1 LRGRRQKAKEG
12 DAEYRKVTTPVSEL
26 TMKHHMYHTAEQIA
40 PANVNVFKIYQDENK
55 STYRNFFYYT
65 DFWNYLYVPRI
76 ITRKNGSQVQNEE

>member
-55 STYRNFFYYT
+55 VYRISF
-65 DFWNYLYVPRI
+65 I
-76 ITRKNGSQVQNEE
+76 ILIFGIIFMYQELLRGKMVLRN